1 MENWFLI
8 SHILKLPG
16 TLQEALCF
24 IISEFCGKYR
34 HIPGI
39 FHDYW
44 WPLLSSRP
52 SFGHL
57 FQRCSSTPLVGENQA
72 GAKKAASPSG
82 GLKIFR
88 GQMSGAM
95 SARRS
100 KSRGWGFLCPE
111 LPVAF
116 PFWIN
121 HLSFYHSTSY
131 AKMSI
136 HICVIVSS
144 VPKKKFD
151 LPWVIAF
158 LVITPSLLGLRM
170 DPQVYTSLH
179 NCLLEQ
185 F

>member
-1 MENWFLI
+1 MYGSCRREVSYSISSILGGRNQTWGQIFLI
-8 SHILKLPG
+8 
-16 TLQEALCF
+16 LQEQVYEISLRYIVPIYIIFSHPWSYSNLWKVGFSSVTFWNSLGPSRKALCF

-121 HLSFYHSTSY
+121 HLSF
-131 AKMSI
+131 
-136 HICVIVSS
+136 
-144 VPKKKFD
+144 
-151 LPWVIAF
+151 
-158 LVITPSLLGLRM
+158 
-170 DPQVYTSLH
+170 
-179 NCLLEQ
+179 
-185 F
+185 